1 MEFKTVFEGLDLGR
15 EPRLLAEALSPQELE
30 RMRQIVATP
39 DIRPCDFDRTFDG
52 WMGRIE
58 LWGKVVITHTDPEFN
73 VRNKSMTVQ
82 QFLDKISKLDV
93 NKTMGKFDID
103 RKDINKVELYREY
116 VGINNQKY
124 RESFMITVDLKPELK
139 KALR

>member
-1 MEFKTVFEGLDLGR
+1 MEFKAVYEGLEVK
-15 EPRLLAEALSPQELE
+15 EPLLLSEALSSQELD
-30 RMRQIVATP
+30 RMRMIVATP
-39 DIRPCDFDRTFDG
+39 DIRPCNFDRTFDG

-58 LWGKVVITHTDPEFN
+58 LWGKVLITHNDPEFN
-73 VRNKSMTVQ
+73 VRNKSLTTQ
-82 QFLDKISKLDV
+82 QFLDKIAKLDV

-103 RKDINKVELYREY
+103 RKDINKVELFREY
-116 VGINNQKY
+116 VGVNSKKY